1 MSGKVTRRTLIGAG
15 LAVAAYSGG
24 FSSGVF
30 ALTANN
36 LNVDDLHTATYKL
49 LGQRPANPFFARK
62 IFAHIAETYPVD
74 SLNALS
80 AVVLATAESDIAQ
93 ALAHAGLGDLASE
106 IVNTWYSGT
115 VFAGTDKERVI
126 GYIDN
131 LAWQA
136 VKFSTPQSVCGG
148 HFGHWYKIPTGQ
160 QL

>member
-1 MSGKVTRRTLIGAG
+1 MSKKMTRRDLIGVG

-30 ALTANN
+30 ALNAEN

-49 LGQRPANPFFARK
+49 LGQRPANPFFAHK
-62 IFAHIAETYPVD
+62 IFSHIAKNYLVD

-80 AVVLATAESDIAQ
+80 TVVLTTAEPDIAR
-93 ALAHAGLGDLASE
+93 ALAQAGLDDMASE
-106 IVNTWYSGT
+106 IANIWYSGT
-115 VFAGTDKERVI
+115 VFAGTDKEQVI

-136 VKFSTPQSVCGG
+136 LKFSTPQSVCGG
-148 HFGHWYKIPTGQ
+148 HFGHWHKIPTGQ
-160 QL
+160 